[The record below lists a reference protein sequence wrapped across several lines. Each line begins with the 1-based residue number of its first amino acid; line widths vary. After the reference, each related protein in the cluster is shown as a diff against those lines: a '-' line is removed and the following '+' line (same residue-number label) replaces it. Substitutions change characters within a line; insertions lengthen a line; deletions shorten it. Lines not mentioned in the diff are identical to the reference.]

1 MKRHIFSSVLILGI
15 VLVSISLFGSLA
27 ELRLPGD
34 HSGYRPV
41 QPIAFSHR
49 VHGGDLAI
57 PCLYCHSGAEHSRTA
72 GIPSANM
79 CMNCHKF
86 VTATLGAVR
95 EEERV
100 AEEQGR
106 APEMIVSTELQKLY
120 DALGLDET
128 LAADPAKTPQP
139 IEWARVHKLP
149 DFVAFDHRPH
159 VAAGVA
165 CQNCHGPVE
174 RMDRLRQFASLG
186 MGWCVNCHRESL
198 GEAPSDVPVAARL
211 DCATCHH

>member
-1 MKRHIFSSVLILGI
+1 MKRHIISAVLVLGI
-15 VLVSISLFGSLA
+15 VLVCISMLGSLD
-27 ELRLPGD
+27 EFRFPGD
-34 HSGYRPV
+34 HQGYRPE

-49 VHGGDLAI
+49 VHAGDLTI
-57 PCLYCHSGAEHSRTA
+57 DCLYCHPGAERSRTA

-100 AEEQGR
+100 AGEEKR
-106 APEMIVSTELQKLY
+106 EPVMIVSAELQKLY

-128 LAADPAKTPQP
+128 LNPDPTKTQQP
-139 IEWARVHKLP
+139 IEWVRVHAIP

-159 VAAGVA
+159 IAAKVS

-174 RMDRLRQFASLG
+174 RMDRVRQFSTLG
-186 MGWCVNCHRESL
+186 MGWCVDCHRKTSEIIHPGEPVGSL
-198 GEAPSDVPVAARL
+198 L
-211 DCATCHH
+211 DCTTCHY